1 MVELIVV
8 YSEGA
13 AAPAIAGKQATEIV
27 GVFGADLTPIFADA
41 EKAELIGDAEHR
53 DAARYASAL
62 LDAETAEEVAA
73 RVRTLPEVEAAYL
86 RHQPENPVAP
96 WDDRDQLLVAADL
109 AVGVGIPDF
118 RALQGYLAPAPAGI
132 AAAAAWQT
140 PGGDGER
147 VNIIDIEGGWCLNH
161 VDLQPNGGLLGG
173 TALPGPAWRD
183 HGTAVLGT
191 MAGTGDNTGV
201 TGIAPAA
208 RVAAVSHGG
217 IGASR
222 AIEQAAQRLAPG
234 DLMVLEMHEAGP
246 RFDFTRR
253 LDQRGYI
260 AMEWWPDIFIAIRR
274 AVALGIIVIEAAGN
288 GAENLDDVL
297 YDAPHPEFPSTW
309 RNPFGGTHDSGA
321 ILVGA
326 GAPPNGLFG
335 PDRSRLDFSN
345 YGSRLD
351 CQGWGRSVVTTGYG
365 DLFGVPNEEQ
375 LFTARF
381 SGTSSAT
388 PIVAG
393 ALACLQ
399 GALKRSGRLLVPE
412 SARAILRATGSP
424 QQDGLAGPATQR
436 IGPRPDL
443 AEAFSQLNL

>member
-1 MVELIVV
+1 
-8 YSEGA
+8 
-13 AAPAIAGKQATEIV
+13 
-27 GVFGADLTPIFADA
+27 
-41 EKAELIGDAEHR
+41 
-53 DAARYASAL
+53 
-62 LDAETAEEVAA
+62 
-73 RVRTLPEVEAAYL
+73 
-86 RHQPENPVAP
+86 
-96 WDDRDQLLVAADL
+96 
-109 AVGVGIPDF
+109 
-118 RALQGYLAPAPAGI
+118 
-132 AAAAAWQT
+132 
-140 PGGDGER
+140 
-147 VNIIDIEGGWCLNH
+147 
-161 VDLQPNGGLLGG
+161 
-173 TALPGPAWRD
+173 
-183 HGTAVLGT
+183 
-191 MAGTGDNTGV
+191 
-201 TGIAPAA
+201 
-208 RVAAVSHGG
+208 
-217 IGASR
+217 
-222 AIEQAAQRLAPG
+222 
-234 DLMVLEMHEAGP
+234 
-246 RFDFTRR
+246 
-253 LDQRGYI
+253 
-260 AMEWWPDIFIAIRR
+260 MEWWPDIFIAIRR

-297 YDAPHPEFPSTW
+297 YDTPHPEFPSTW

-365 DLFGVPNEEQ
+365 DLFGEPNEEQ

-399 GALKRSGRLLVPE
+399 GALKRSGGLLVPE